1 MAHDLSQP
9 DPRRPGGDVGRDV
22 GDVAA
27 ARRAAQRGIN
37 FSPWNLLLILPLIGT
52 LVPSVFNRKDPH
64 LAGIPFFYW
73 YQMLW
78 ILISVAITVVVYRA
92 TRGER

>member
-1 MAHDLSQP
+1 MAHDLP
-9 DPRRPGGDVGRDV
+9 DEDPRSSRRPNSGGN
-22 GDVAA
+22 DVAA

-37 FSPWNLLLILPLIGT
+37 FSPWNFLLILPLIGT
-52 LVPSVFNRKDPH
+52 LVPAVYNRKDPQ

-78 ILISVAITVVVYRA
+78 ILISVALTIIVYRA